1 MWAFNLQLCSHLTYL
16 SWIYT
21 KMSQDFV
28 KYFAEVYFDSIV
40 IVKLLLLWYQFLVDT
55 YLQHNKD
62 KTIVK
67 IDVVRTHEQTDNTS
81 HIVSSTIAY
90 FHISIFPDIN
100 MKTAIKKH
108 MASNLSTSDFL
119 ALEQFV
125 MWILYFTFLYCNAFL
140 FHWTV
145 R

>member
-1 MWAFNLQLCSHLTYL
+1 MWAFNLQLCSHSTCL

-21 KMSQDFV
+21 KISQDFV
-28 KYFAEVYFDSIV
+28 KYFAEIYFDSIV
-40 IVKLLLLWYQFLVDT
+40 IVKLLLLWYQFIVDT
-55 YLQHNKD
+55 YLQHNKG
-62 KTIVK
+62 KTIMK
-67 IDVVRTHEQTDNTS
+67 IDVVKTHEQTDNTS

-100 MKTAIKKH
+100 METAIMKH
-108 MASNLSTSDFL
+108 MASNLSPSDFL

-125 MWILYFTFLYCNAFL
+125 MWILYFTFLCCNAFL
-140 FHWTV
+140 FHWNV

>member
-1 MWAFNLQLCSHLTYL
+1 
-16 SWIYT
+16 
-21 KMSQDFV
+21 MSQDFV
-28 KYFAEVYFDSIV
+28 KYFAEIYFDSIV

-125 MWILYFTFLYCNAFL
+125 M
-140 FHWTV
+140 
-145 R
+145 